1 MEVTQ
6 VAKVAC
12 ESSACPT
19 IFATDRGTVLV
30 QGYGVPDVKLD
41 VPEGEYV
48 VEIPRSLFMAGAAG
62 LQPHG

>member
-1 MEVTQ
+1 VEVTQ

-30 QGYGVPDVKLD
+30 QGYRVPDVRLD
-41 VPEGEYV
+41 VPAGEYL
-48 VEIPRSLFMAGAAG
+48 VEIPRSLLVDGAAG
-62 LQPHG
+62 LQHHG